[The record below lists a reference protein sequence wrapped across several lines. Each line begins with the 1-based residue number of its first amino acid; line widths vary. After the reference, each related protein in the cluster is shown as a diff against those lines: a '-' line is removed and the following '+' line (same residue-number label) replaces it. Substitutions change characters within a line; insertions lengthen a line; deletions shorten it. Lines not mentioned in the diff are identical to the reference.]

1 MFRPTRLH
9 HRFFAVVGAIA
20 MFTIAAPATA
30 NTPQRI
36 TETDTSLV
44 CDTVTVDNGTI
55 RIRASL
61 SSARGPTGT
70 LNYWKAGTD
79 PAVEQPTLVSQGV
92 DVIIG
97 TDGSITATFQM
108 FIPGDVGLEG
118 EAEPVFVGV
127 AELAAVVSPTGEIEE
142 IVEREQNGNH
152 RFTVLGWRQAL
163 GVTDG
168 EAVVPTA
175 GEFDLTGSVC
185 EGRQQVLHM
194 FTTQPDA
201 LVSNQHFI
209 HLVCVVETANGLV
222 SVGAQGSLNDTFLS
236 LDIVDGTDSYLGFM
250 TTPEISTH
258 GVTGRVK
265 APLVGDPNVVATANV
280 STRFSVIDRFKFRI
294 PEGSGWIM
302 QTEYLYSVSGSIS
315 VDAPGY
321 SLDVPMESCL
331 AASVGRMDYAH

>member
-9 HRFFAVVGAIA
+9 HRFLAVVGALA
-20 MFTIAAPATA
+20 MLTIAAPVAA

-44 CDTVTVDNGTI
+44 CDSVTGDAGTI
-55 RIRASL
+55 RVRASL
-61 SSARGPTGT
+61 SSTGGPTGF
-70 LNYWKAGTD
+70 LNYWTAGTD

-108 FIPGDVGLEG
+108 FTPGDLGLEG
-118 EAEPVFVGV
+118 EAEPIFVGIS
-127 AELAAVVSPTGEIEE
+127 ELMALVSPTGEVEE

-152 RFTVLGWRQAL
+152 RFVALGGRQAL
-163 GVTDG
+163 MVTDG

-175 GEFDLTGSVC
+175 GAFDLTGSVC
-185 EGRQQVLHM
+185 EGRQQVVHM

-201 LVSNQHFI
+201 LVSNQHLI

-222 SVGAQGSLNDTFLS
+222 SVGAQGSLNDTVLF
-236 LDIVDGTDSYLGFM
+236 LDIVDGTESYFGF
-250 TTPEISTH
+250 TTAADISTH
-258 GVTGRVK
+258 GVSGRVE
-265 APLVGDPNVVATANV
+265 APMVGDPSVVAIADV

-302 QTEYLYSVSGSIS
+302 QTYYLYSVSGTIS
-315 VDAPGY
+315 VDAPGF
-321 SLDVPMESCL
+321 SLDVPMENCL
-331 AASVGRMDYAH
+331 AAAAVRMDYAH